1 MDLIYFSPVPW
12 NSIAQRPHFFIKQ
25 AIIFGFKN
33 IIWINPTPSRFP
45 QLSDFR
51 RLVSPF
57 EANSFEVPD
66 NIKIMNPR
74 LVPIEPV
81 NFIYRRLNNRKMNSI
96 VHEIKSHIESDICH
110 VVIGKPS
117 LLAIHLLDN
126 FEYKSSA
133 LDLMDNFPCFFKGI
147 AKRSVSNILNNIIS
161 RVDKCLYSC
170 SALKEIYA
178 LPDESSLLTLN
189 ACDSQ
194 FFEAASKFQCLEKKS
209 GKLIFGYVGTIAAWF
224 DWEAVCGLAK
234 RYPESEVRII
244 GPNYVSI
251 PNGLPKNIKLFPAV
265 EHSAIGGV
273 ISDFDYG
280 IIPFKVNE
288 LTDSVD
294 PVKYYEYRAYD
305 LPVIS
310 TRFGQMSS
318 RIEAQSVYDFQTFA
332 IGKSINSENTVT
344 WPERFIPFFSQLSL

>member
-57 EANSFEVPD
+57 EANSFEEPD
-66 NIKIMNPR
+66 NIKIINPR
-74 LVPIEPV
+74 LAPIEPL
-81 NFIYRRLNNRKMNSI
+81 NFIYKKINNRKMNDI
-96 VHEIKSHIESDICH
+96 VHEIKSNMESGTCHI
-110 VVIGKPS
+110 VIGKPS

-126 FEYKSSA
+126 VEYKSST
-133 LDLMDNFPCFFKGI
+133 LDIMDNFPCFFKGM
-147 AKRSVSNILNNIIS
+147 AKRSVNKILNNLIS
-161 RVDKCLYSC
+161 RVDTCLYSC
-170 SALKEIYA
+170 STLKEIYD
-178 LPDESSLLTLN
+178 LPEERSLLTLN
-189 ACDSQ
+189 ACDSTL
-194 FFEAASKFQCLEKKS
+194 FDTARKYRRLERNSK
-209 GKLIFGYVGTIAAWF
+209 KLVFGYVGTIATWF
-224 DWEAVCGLAK
+224 DWEAVCGLAMH
-234 RYPESEVRII
+234 YPESEVRII
-244 GPNYVSI
+244 GPNYSSV
-251 PNGLPKNIKLFPAV
+251 PNGLSENIKLFPAV
-265 EHSAIGGV
+265 EHSAIGDV

-310 TRFGQMSS
+310 TRFGEMAR
-318 RIEAQSVYDFQTFA
+318 RIDSQCVYDFQTF
-332 IGKSINSENTVT
+332 SIVKTIKSENTIT
-344 WPERFIPFFSQLSL
+344 WSERFAPFFSHLSL